1 MIMCVY
7 VWPENH
13 LKSVPQEPFT
23 RLIGRAGKQAGRPER
38 WTSLCLL
45 SYRVTDV
52 CYHILPLY
60 MGLELSS
67 HHAVQQAFY

>member
-13 LKSVPQEPFT
+13 LKSVPQEPSTLFT
-23 RLIGRAGKQAGRPER
+23 RHTGRGGKQAGRPEG
-38 WTSLCLL
+38 WTSLRLL

-52 CYHILPLY
+52 CHHVRPLY

-67 HHAVQQAFY
+67 HHAV